1 MPQTSAQHTNIPAAD
16 APKDL
21 IEHQDRVAYQFSAIV
36 QAHAALLVFDPRT
49 ARVVQTS
56 ANLHALL
63 GIHPDDALAHPPEDL
78 FDPDAARTVRDALGT
93 DTAAPVVLPDLR
105 TVDHAPLIGRI
116 HSVDGLSILEIESP
130 AVPPDCHTLDPA
142 RLWVS
147 VEQLAV
153 ELAHAQSITAC
164 AGVIA
169 RHIRAMVGTDRCMVY
184 RFDED
189 WNGEVIAE
197 DRGPNAQDSYLG
209 LHFPARDIPRSAR
222 DMLAAGP
229 VRVTTDQHAD
239 PAPLVPRLN
248 PLTGRDLN
256 LFHTRARAT
265 DGACRTYYRNM
276 GVRATLVMPI
286 LIRNQL
292 WGLIS
297 CHHAQPL
304 HAPATCDAPL
314 SVVRCLAD
322 AAVEIQSHQDQHRAQ
337 QRATDIHQALADIS
351 PADPAWIRHLTD
363 QITGFRQLLDADA
376 CVVRVAG
383 ETHTDG
389 SAPPREVIDRLL
401 HGLVPTVANH
411 PVATNRIAQT
421 HPALADIVPHAAGVL
436 AIPLMSRPGDA
447 VLWLRRELPQRINW
461 AGDPGEGERWD
472 RDGQPILTPRA
483 SFKLW
488 QQTTAGTAR
497 QWTDFD
503 IHVAR
508 TAAINIGMMLLSWQT
523 SQASR
528 SKSEFLANMSHE
540 IRTPMTAIMGFTD
553 MLAEDE
559 TDPQRADFLA
569 TIKRNGAHLLGILN
583 DILDLSKI
591 EAGRLA
597 IVPEPTD
604 PRRLA
609 EDCLAL
615 LAPAADARSIAL
627 HLDIDPALPPTIRTD
642 PLRLR
647 QVLLNIMGNAVKF
660 TPSGSVTLRL
670 RARPDAVRFEIQ
682 DTGIGMTPEQAAR
695 ALLPFEQADAS
706 TTRHFGGTG
715 LGLTISARLIAM
727 LGDDLAI
734 DSTPGVGT
742 TVRFRID
749 DQARPDR
756 EAA

>member
-1 MPQTSAQHTNIPAAD
+1 MPQSGSQHSTIAAAD
-16 APKDL
+16 APQDL
-21 IEHQDRVAYQFSAIV
+21 IEHQDRIAYQFSAIV
-36 QAHAALLVFDPRT
+36 QAHAAVLVFDPSS

-56 ANLHALL
+56 ANLHALT
-63 GIHPDDALAHPPEDL
+63 GIHPDDALTRSPADL
-78 FDPDAARTVRDALGT
+78 FDPPSASLILGAIAACDSGPL
-93 DTAAPVVLPDLR
+93 VLPDLR
-105 TVDHAPLIGRI
+105 TPDLRPLIGRV
-116 HSVDGLSILEIESP
+116 HRADHGAILEIESP
-130 AVPPDCHTLDPA
+130 TIPPIGLTLNPA
-142 RLWVS
+142 DLWARI
-147 VEQLAV
+147 EPLAA
-153 ELAHAQSITAC
+153 ELAQAHSIPAC
-164 AGVIA
+164 AAVVA
-169 RHIRAMVGTDRCMVY
+169 RHIRAMLGTDRCMVY

-197 DRGPNAQDSYLG
+197 DRGPAAQDSYLG

-222 DMLAAGP
+222 DMLAASP

-248 PLTGRDLN
+248 PLTGRDLD
-256 LFHTRARAT
+256 LSGTRARAT

-286 LIRNQL
+286 LIHNRL

-314 SVVRCLAD
+314 AVARRLAD
-322 AAVEIQSHQDQHRAQ
+322 AAIEIQIHQNQERAQ
-337 QRATDIHQALADIS
+337 QRAAAILTELVGIKPTDT
-351 PADPAWIRHLTD
+351 AWLD
-363 QITGFRQLLDADA
+363 QITAQIAGFRELLDASA
-376 CVVRVAG
+376 CIIRIGG
-383 ETHTDG
+383 ETITNG
-389 SAPPREVIDRLL
+389 LTPPRGAIDRLL
-401 HGLVPTVANH
+401 NLLVPQGLNQRTVTH
-411 PVATNRIAQT
+411 QIAQT
-421 HPALADIVPHAAGVL
+421 HPELADLTAHAAGAL
-436 AIPLMSRPGDA
+436 AIPLMTSPGDA
-447 VLWLRRELPQRINW
+447 VLWLRREKPQLVAW
-461 AGDPGEGERWD
+461 AGDPGEGEQRD
-472 RDGQPILTPRA
+472 REGQPNLTPRA

-488 QQTTAGTAR
+488 QQTTAGTTR
-497 QWTDFD
+497 RWSDFD
-503 IHVAR
+503 LHVANS
-508 TAAINIGMMLLSWQT
+508 AATNIGLMLLSWQT
-523 SQASR
+523 AQASR

-540 IRTPMTAIMGFTD
+540 IRTPMTSIMGFTD

-591 EAGRLA
+591 EAGRLD

-604 PRRLA
+604 LRRIA
-609 EDCLAL
+609 EDCRTL
-615 LAPAADARSIAL
+615 LAPAAESHAIAL

-647 QVLLNIMGNAVKF
+647 QVLLNILGNAVKF
-660 TPSGSVTLRL
+660 TQAGSVTLRL
-670 RARPDAVRFEIQ
+670 RAQPDAVRFEIQ

-727 LGDDLAI
+727 LGDDLEI
-734 DSTPGVGT
+734 DSAPGVGT

-749 DQARPDR
+749 DQAHPDR

>member
-1 MPQTSAQHTNIPAAD
+1 MPQSSSQNSIIPAAD

-21 IEHQDRVAYQFSAIV
+21 IEHQDRVAFQFSAIV
-36 QAHAALLVFDPRT
+36 QAHAAVLVFDPHS

-56 ANLHALL
+56 ANLHSLI
-63 GIHPDDALAHPPEDL
+63 GIHPDDALARQPEGL
-78 FDPDAARTVRDALGT
+78 FDPESARVIRAAL
-93 DTAAPVVLPDLR
+93 AATETGPLVLPDLR
-105 TVDHAPLIGRI
+105 TPSQARLIGRI
-116 HSVDGLSILEIESP
+116 HRADQLPVLEIESP
-130 AVPPDCHTLDPA
+130 FIPPQGNTLDPA
-142 RLWVS
+142 NLWAGI
-147 VEQLAV
+147 EPLAA
-153 ELAHAQSITAC
+153 ELADAQSIPAC

-169 RHIRAMVGTDRCMVY
+169 RHIRALVGTDRCMVY

-189 WNGEVIAE
+189 RNGEVIAE
-197 DRGPNAQDSYLG
+197 DRGPMAQDSYLG
-209 LHFPARDIPRSAR
+209 LRFPARDIPSSAR

-256 LFHTRARAT
+256 LFHSRARAT

-286 LIRNQL
+286 LIHNRL

-314 SVVRCLAD
+314 AVARRLAD
-322 AAVEIQSHQDQHRAQ
+322 AAIEIQIQQNQERAQ
-337 QRATDIHQALADIS
+337 QRAAAILNELVGIKPT
-351 PADPAWIRHLTD
+351 DPAWLD
-363 QITGFRQLLDADA
+363 QITAQISGFRDLLDASA
-376 CVVRVAG
+376 CIIRIGG
-383 ETHTDG
+383 ETITNG
-389 SAPPREVIDRLL
+389 VTPPRGAIDRLL
-401 HGLVPTVANH
+401 NLLVPKGLNQRTVTH
-411 PVATNRIAQT
+411 QIAQT
-421 HPALADIVPHAAGVL
+421 HPELADLTPHAAGAL
-436 AIPLMSRPGDA
+436 AIPLMTSPGDA
-447 VLWLRRELPQRINW
+447 VLWLRREQPQLVAW
-461 AGDPGEGERWD
+461 AGDPSQGKQWD
-472 RDGQPILTPRA
+472 REGQPNLTPRA

-497 QWTDFD
+497 RWSDFD
-503 IHVAR
+503 LHVANS
-508 TAAINIGMMLLSWQT
+508 AATNIGLMLLSWQT
-523 SQASR
+523 AQASR

-591 EAGRLA
+591 EAGRLD

-604 PRRLA
+604 PRSIA
-609 EDCLAL
+609 EDCRAL
-615 LAPAADARSIAL
+615 LTPAAESRSIAL

-660 TPSGSVTLRL
+660 TQAGSVTLRL
-670 RARPDAVRFEIQ
+670 RALPDAVHFEVQ

-715 LGLTISARLIAM
+715 LGLTICARLIAM

-734 DSTPGVGT
+734 DSEPGVGT

-749 DQARPDR
+749 DLARRDR